1 MNTGIL
7 LDHLEKFNIV
17 SVIKIESL
25 EVMLQI
31 AVHKKEKK
39 SDTSN

>member
-17 SVIKIESL
+17 SVIKIDSL
-25 EVMLQI
+25 EVMLRI
-31 AVHKKEKK
+31 AIHKKEKK